1 MPRSTILTFFIVVAS
16 LFNAFAW
23 HKGSPYKG
31 KGDVHD
37 GHSKVPCKVLP
48 ADGSDSQLQFLYSH
62 SFVRNESYDNFGF
75 AGIVSTFFDMVATGV
90 ATQLDTANTKLQ
102 VSISQHN
109 QEVFGFTQPF
119 LADSPYA
126 SGWTTGQQMLLGK
139 KMETFSAGAS
149 FGMDNYTLPSGE
161 MKYWVP
167 GWYDAELLVADTA
180 TAKKSACVRVEK
192 AFRVDPKIIQ
202 GEITNLQRD
211 LTWSNYQEVRTIL
224 TATTP
229 KKSGYQFDP
238 FQSFETVYM
247 DAKVNQ
253 WGATFYPK
261 ETTTKPTNAMATLT
275 RISAFTGYTGVGSL
289 TASND
294 GCGMNMPIQVPVQFD
309 NYYTASFV
317 MPHCAGGLWNIE
329 YVFPDQFHIFRRSF
343 YAVERRVTTA
353 GLSNIAS
360 KTSTTGTTTKQ
371 WTANGIVSLINNV
384 FNSAGA
390 SPTVYIPTNDL
401 AGIATL
407 ATTEA
412 LADVPLKAQ
421 YDAVTASATTQE
433 IKDYIGFALHEI
445 SEKLAATP
453 GSRRLEEQEMTAE
466 VEVAASSEVQ
476 QEQQQPEEAHFKLQR
491 NAALQSKQ
499 VQTESTIVAT
509 PNFCSTS
516 LIESAFKVINGLGI
530 QLEILNEQ
538 LPQIQGLLQAIVNAP
553 TTPEE
558 RAYFNEL
565 AVRNYVY
572 TAIIGAFTKTSTA
585 YMSKLQTL
593 QSTLGD
599 CYTVAIWS
607 YSQTSSAYTGICGQP
622 FSTPLYVPVEKFVFE
637 NLIYAQRMANA
648 AGFLFDEESNGMM
661 VSKGAS
667 DLLSPTLQAT
677 WNTAA
682 LRTAMQTA
690 LFTGSVDHG
699 TVTQIPYNNAVT
711 FGANTVET
719 NSVLTCNRTPNSPS
733 YFTCACPTG
742 SASAI
747 YNVHVHLW
755 YSMTT
760 AGSVA
765 LETDLQIT
773 MASSCEF
780 FFLVFLL
787 LSSLHH
793 FNFDF
798 YFL

>member
-16 LFNAFAW
+16 VFSAFAW

-31 KGDVHD
+31 KGDVRD
-37 GHSKVPCKVLP
+37 GHSQVPCKVLP

-62 SFVRNESYDNFGF
+62 SFVRNESYDNFGSV
-75 AGIVSTFFDMVATGV
+75 GIIATFFDMVATGV
-90 ATQLDTANTKLQ
+90 STQLDTANTKLQ

-224 TATTP
+224 SATTP
-229 KKSGYQFDP
+229 KKSGYQFEP
-238 FQSFETVYM
+238 FQSFETIYM
-247 DAKVNQ
+247 DTKFNMY
-253 WGATFYPK
+253 GATFYPQ
-261 ETTTKPTNAMATLT
+261 EATSKPMNAMATLT
-275 RISAFTGYTGVGSL
+275 RMSAYTGYTGVGSL

-294 GCGMNMPIQVPVQFD
+294 GCGMNMPIQVPIQFE
-309 NYYTASFV
+309 NFYTASFV
-317 MPHCAGGLWNIE
+317 MPQCAGGFWNIE
-329 YVFPDQFHIFRRSF
+329 YVFPDQFHVFRRSF
-343 YAVERRVTTA
+343 YAVERRVTTS

-360 KTSTTGTTTKQ
+360 KTSATGTTTKQ
-371 WTANGIVSLINNV
+371 WTANGIVALINNV

-390 SPTVYIPTNDL
+390 SPTVFIPTNDL

-412 LADVPLKAQ
+412 LTDVPLKAQ

-453 GSRRLEEQEMTAE
+453 GSRRLEEQQEMTAE
-466 VEVAASSEVQ
+466 VEVAASSE
-476 QEQQQPEEAHFKLQR
+476 QQQVPEEAHFKHQR
-491 NAALQSKQ
+491 NSVSQAKQ
-499 VQTESTIVAT
+499 VQTESTIIAT

-538 LPQIQGLLQAIVNAP
+538 LPQIQGLLQAIVTVP
-553 TTPEE
+553 STPEE

-572 TAIIGAFTKTSTA
+572 TAIIGALSKTTTA
-585 YMSKLQTL
+585 YMSKLGTFQTA
-593 QSTLGD
+593 LGD

-607 YSQTSSAYTGICGQP
+607 YSQTSSAYTGVCGQP
-622 FSTPLYVPVEKFVFE
+622 FTTPLYVPVEKFVFE
-637 NLIYAQRMANA
+637 NLIYAQRMFNA
-648 AGFLFDEESNGMM
+648 AGFLFDEESNGLK
-661 VSKGAS
+661 VSKQAS
-667 DLLSPTLQAT
+667 DLLSPTLQTT
-677 WNTAA
+677 WNTVP
-682 LRTAMQTA
+682 LRSAMQTA

-699 TVTQIPYNNAVT
+699 TVTMIPYNNAAS
-711 FGANTVET
+711 FSANTVET
-719 NSVLTCNRTPNSPS
+719 NSVLTCTRTPNSPS

-755 YSMTT
+755 YNMAT
-760 AGSVA
+760 AGQVA

-773 MASSCEF
+773 MTSACK
-780 FFLVFLL
+780 
-787 LSSLHH
+787 
-793 FNFDF
+793 
-798 YFL
+798 